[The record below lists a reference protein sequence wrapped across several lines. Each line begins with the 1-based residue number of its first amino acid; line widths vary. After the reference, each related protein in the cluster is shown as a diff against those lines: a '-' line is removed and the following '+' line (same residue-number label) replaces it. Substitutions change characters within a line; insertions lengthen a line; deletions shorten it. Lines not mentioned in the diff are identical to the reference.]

1 MALIYDFDFES
12 VNDIM
17 QALAKDMQ
25 RRRLEKNITRKV
37 LAEISGVSLSVIVR
51 FESQHKISLESFV
64 ALGKALGYSK
74 EIKAVLSE
82 PKFSTMEE
90 LDAIHRN
97 KHRKRASRKESER

>member
-1 MALIYDFDFES
+1 MAFIYDFDLES
-12 VNDIM
+12 VDDIM
-17 QALAKDMQ
+17 LVLAKDLQ
-25 RRRLEKNITRKV
+25 RRRLEKNITRKM
-37 LAEISGVSLSVIVR
+37 LAELSGVSLSVIVK

-82 PKFSTMEE
+82 PKYSTMEE

-97 KHRKRASRKESER
+97 KHRKRASRKEIER

>member
-1 MALIYDFDFES
+1 MAFIYDFDLES
-12 VNDIM
+12 VDDIM
-17 QALAKDMQ
+17 LVLAKDLQ
-25 RRRLEKNITRKV
+25 RRRLEKNITRKM
-37 LAEISGVSLSVIVR
+37 LAELSGVSLSVIVK

-82 PKFSTMEE
+82 PKYSTIEE

-97 KHRKRASRKESER
+97 KHRKRASRKETER

>member
-1 MALIYDFDFES
+1 MAFIYDFDLES
-12 VNDIM
+12 VDDIM
-17 QALAKDMQ
+17 LVLAKDLQ
-25 RRRLEKNITRKV
+25 RRRLEKNITRKM
-37 LAEISGVSLSVIVR
+37 LAELSGVSLSVIVK

-82 PKFSTMEE
+82 PKYSTMEE

-97 KHRKRASRKESER
+97 KHRKRASRKETER